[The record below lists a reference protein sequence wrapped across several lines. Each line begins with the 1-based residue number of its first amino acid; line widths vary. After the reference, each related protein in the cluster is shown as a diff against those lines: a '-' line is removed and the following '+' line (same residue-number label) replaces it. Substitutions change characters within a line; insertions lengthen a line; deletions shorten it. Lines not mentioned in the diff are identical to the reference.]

1 MAFKED
7 VEKVL
12 AEVVNPALS
21 AHGGGV
27 ELVDVSDEEGK
38 VKVRL
43 TGACYGCAG
52 AQMTL
57 KGFVEREL
65 KKRLPAVK
73 SVEATF

>member
-1 MAFKED
+1 MAFRED

-12 AEVVNPALS
+12 AEVVNPALA

-43 TGACYGCAG
+43 TGACYG
-52 AQMTL
+52 
-57 KGFVEREL
+57 
-65 KKRLPAVK
+65 
-73 SVEATF
+73 